1 MAGKFQSASGLK
13 QVRGLG
19 SAKSGVH
26 HWWLQ
31 RVTAVGTFALA
42 LWFVAS
48 LILLPNLDHSS
59 VVAWVGQ
66 PLVAVP
72 LLLLT
77 LSVFWH
83 ARLGVQV
90 LIEDYVHGEGLKL
103 LAIIAL
109 NFFILGTAAVAAFSV
124 LIIAFGGARA

>member
-1 MAGKFQSASGLK
+1 MTGKFQSASGLK

-42 LWFVAS
+42 VWFVAS

-77 LSVFWH
+77 VSAFWH

-103 LAIIAL
+103 LAIVAL
-109 NFFILGTAAVAAFSV
+109 NFFILGVGAIAFFS
-124 LIIAFGGARA
+124 IARIAFGA